1 VDILA
6 PAVLRAR
13 MVQMLHGMRAI
24 HKQSLGEQVWFGGP
38 QQSIW
43 ERYDRLHS
51 SIGVRILRALI
62 MAVF

>member
-1 VDILA
+1 
-6 PAVLRAR
+6 
-13 MVQMLHGMRAI
+13 MLHGMRAI